1 MASLSTGSV
10 NFPTIVYENS
20 SALVDEL
27 AGKMLE
33 FSIKP
38 EIEIFDL
45 SHIHGAR
52 RLIEQ
57 KLMPDSPH
65 VQFVL
70 GVKNAMP
77 AQEHLLEILPAET
90 RRVIPEATWTAAGIG
105 KKRANQER
113 SLFRRDLS
121 GICSRVNLSSE
132 AVPVPWF
139 WTDQGDL
146 KLQMVGLVQ
155 GLDEAVVLGSVE
167 ARSFSVLC
175 FRHTHLIAVE
185 SVNRA
190 ADHVAA
196 RRLFART
203 LSPHEAA
210 ALRFDL
216 KTYEAR
222 SR

>member
-1 MASLSTGSV
+1 VDADEIHHSAATRFILRPDMASLSTGSV

-105 KKRANQER
+105 RHQSEVMR
-113 SLFRRDLS
+113 WVLS
-121 GICSRVNLSSE
+121 HGGDGVRTGLEDNIRVEKDRLAKSNAE
-132 AVPVPWF
+132 PVRIGA
-139 WTDQGDL
+139 T
-146 KLQMVGLVQ
+146 
-155 GLDEAVVLGSVE
+155 
-167 ARSFSVLC
+167 LC
-175 FRHTHLIAVE
+175 GA
-185 SVNRA
+185 
-190 ADHVAA
+190 
-196 RRLFART
+196 
-203 LSPHEAA
+203 
-210 ALRFDL
+210 
-216 KTYEAR
+216 
-222 SR
+222 

>member
-1 MASLSTGSV
+1 VDADEIHRSAATRFILRPDMASLSTGSV

-105 KKRANQER
+105 RHQSEVMR
-113 SLFRRDLS
+113 WVLS
-121 GICSRVNLSSE
+121 HGGDGVRTGLEDNIRVEKDRLAKSNAEPVRIAVQLCAEHDARPATPSE
-132 AVPVPWF
+132 ARALL
-139 WTDQGDL
+139 G
-146 KLQMVGLVQ
+146 LQ
-155 GLDEAVVLGSVE
+155 
-167 ARSFSVLC
+167 F
-175 FRHTHLIAVE
+175 
-185 SVNRA
+185 
-190 ADHVAA
+190 
-196 RRLFART
+196 
-203 LSPHEAA
+203 
-210 ALRFDL
+210 
-216 KTYEAR
+216 
-222 SR
+222 